1 MNGADV
7 VINKLILQFG
17 NQLRCNFQLL
27 HNGEPVKYEYI
38 SWRIHLP
45 IMERELVGKY
55 RFVSFE
61 RYVFLAFLLNIN
73 HFLDRRLYYWSQ
85 GRSMSAIKKGIE
97 L

>member
-17 NQLRCNFQLL
+17 NQHRCNFQLL

-55 RFVSFE
+55 RCVSFE
-61 RYVFLAFLLNIN
+61 RYVFLAFFTKHKSFPRPKALLLVSREIDVGN
-73 HFLDRRLYYWSQ
+73 
-85 GRSMSAIKKGIE
+85 
-97 L
+97 